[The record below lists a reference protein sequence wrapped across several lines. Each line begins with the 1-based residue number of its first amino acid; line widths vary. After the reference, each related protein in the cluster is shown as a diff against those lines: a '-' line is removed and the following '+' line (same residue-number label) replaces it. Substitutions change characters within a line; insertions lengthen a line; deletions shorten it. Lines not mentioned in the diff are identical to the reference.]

1 MDAYRDNDK
10 LDHRTR
16 AVAYEKAMEQVYL
29 RYSGDRE
36 AAVFMHWRS
45 TRPRCRPRRPTP
57 IRRKAAEILNK
68 IWKEEPKG
76 LSSLGIR
83 HQERLHHGQRLCG
96 HLNVD
101 PSQFLGMGV

>member
-1 MDAYRDNDK
+1 MFYALALNATALPTEETYANQ
-10 LDHRTR
+10 
-16 AVAYEKAMEQVYL
+16 EK
-29 RYSGDRE
+29 GGG
-36 AAVFMHWRS
+36 
-45 TRPRCRPRRPTP
+45 
-57 IRRKAAEILNK
+57 ILNK

-83 HQERLHHGQRLCG
+83 HQERVASWQRLCG